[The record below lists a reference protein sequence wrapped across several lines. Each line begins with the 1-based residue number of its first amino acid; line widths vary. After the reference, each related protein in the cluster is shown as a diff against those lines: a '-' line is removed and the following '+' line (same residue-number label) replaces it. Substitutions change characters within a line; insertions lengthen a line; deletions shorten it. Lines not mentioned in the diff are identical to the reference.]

1 MTNLIF
7 SKLSIHKEKFS
18 LINIE
23 NLVIL
28 TTMLFIDI
36 FFESVYNK
44 TIIDSVSVT
53 SGIVKAF
60 GSVYPTLIISN
71 VKKLIQ

>member
-28 TTMLFIDI
+28 TTMLFIVI

>member
-1 MTNLIF
+1 MVFRHT
-7 SKLSIHKEKFS
+7 
-18 LINIE
+18 
-23 NLVIL
+23 VIL
-28 TTMLFIDI
+28 TTMLFIVI

-60 GSVYPTLIISN
+60 GSVYPTLIISK